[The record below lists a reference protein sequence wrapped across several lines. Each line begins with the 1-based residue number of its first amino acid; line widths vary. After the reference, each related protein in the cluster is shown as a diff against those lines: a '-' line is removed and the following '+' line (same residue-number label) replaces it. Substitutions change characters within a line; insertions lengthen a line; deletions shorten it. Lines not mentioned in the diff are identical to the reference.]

1 MRYTGDKIKVS
12 KTWLANALIRYC
24 PDTNMYVFRMYDVD
38 IVRSKDKIEA
48 IKLTIQWIN
57 ANL

>member
-1 MRYTGDKIKVS
+1 
-12 KTWLANALIRYC
+12 
-24 PDTNMYVFRMYDVD
+24 MYVFRMYDVD